1 MLVKLFEADY
11 ISVIWE
17 KIQKTYVTADKE
29 SKEPKNIEITWD
41 YIRLLF
47 TIQVNWKLKTFTSD
61 FEVIDWEHGLYELK
75 NWREWFI
82 LFTAFREMGYIIW
95 PEDIHE
101 LWGMNTWIQ
110 TVFEVD
116 SFNAD

>member
-17 KIQKTYVTADKE
+17 KVKYGSWE
-29 SKEPKNIEITWD
+29 D

-61 FEVIDWEHGLYELK
+61 FEVIDWEHGFYELK

-110 TVFEVD
+110 IVFEVD